1 MKSLCSIKAGAVK
14 KSVQCKSQRLVER
27 EGRNGLGQKSD
38 RRYDMTKASYTV
50 EMALLFPVILG
61 VILFIMGLG
70 FYMYNLSVMDM
81 IAYDVAIEGAQWN
94 GTSEEYI
101 EKKLKE
107 WGEAEI
113 KDRLIA
119 VKSPSVSVTVKG
131 NQVLTVCEG
140 KYMFPIVNSFLG
152 GGADGKSISVSGKA
166 KIQDSVSWIRGLR
179 KVGKVAEL
187 LGKEK

>member
-1 MKSLCSIKAGAVK
+1 
-14 KSVQCKSQRLVER
+14 
-27 EGRNGLGQKSD
+27 
-38 RRYDMTKASYTV
+38 MTKASYTV
-50 EMALLFPVILG
+50 EMALLFPIILG

-81 IAYDVAIEGAQWN
+81 IAYEVAIEGAKWN
-94 GTSEEYI
+94 GASEEYI
-101 EKKLKE
+101 EKKLE
-107 WGEAEI
+107 ERGDAEI

-131 NQVLTVCEG
+131 NQVSAVCEG

-152 GGADGKSISVSGKA
+152 GGADGKNISVSGKA